1 MDVDGVSRGGFDAR
15 RRRAKT
21 SDAKNVWMS
30 ARASSVDGGDAMDV
44 VGMENGANDAFCVKT
59 YAGGDG
65 ESRSRT
71 YEAEGDLGLSSCE
84 HAAFVSDDACVVFS
98 ADGRGACVTDVFST
112 TTSSVKAIDSAFV
125 EVKGANAKVTTC
137 ASTEAAADRACA
149 VVGDSNGNLYAI
161 GGDARSGSM
170 SWTPFDRSNRSHWV
184 DDMHSEEAGGGP
196 SGLMSPTK
204 TPGKNPWGALRSAT
218 KAASMILSRKV
229 NAGGVRSLSFAEGSS
244 DTKRRLLVCIA
255 DGTLEE
261 WSIDVSDEGHAPVL
275 AHAHRVSKQIQR
287 ALRVTSNIRF
297 VSADWTV
304 TESGVDIT
312 LLVTCDGQGSFHR
325 FKRAHGTDQ
334 MELVASGVPPAG
346 ALPRD
351 FERTRLRVEEE
362 STFVLTNDGSAI
374 MFSGVDYSSISARMD
389 AANHEAI
396 IDAKCGTGGEWLLLS
411 NESGVSAFTPQSGGR
426 QTTPRRSARV
436 TPSKRVTRSSTK
448 VDSPSVTQVDDSD
461 AADCIRSEFEDYFAG
476 HAGPPGQ
483 TKSRLHGSGAFVS
496 ASAPF
501 ATVSKGMVDALPKK
515 LSGKST
521 RGGPTI
527 EENGTEKMNRHLLFL
542 EFLTES
548 GVWNEINPEE
558 RSEILMHGEMI
569 AALLQLRGLQ
579 NTVDDDISNMLEDIA
594 NHAGAA
600 IKENDDA
607 LEERSDVEVFFS
619 RSSEARLLFPAVNAI
634 LEEKLSKGKKLESR
648 VVALDTC
655 ARGLLVALEAAN
667 DFRRRR
673 TGMYPPASSV
683 AGVSWSCDVE
693 ARETLRALADVSIKL
708 HAEAVSSTTDV
719 GLAPVIG
726 SRLMA
731 AAGPLLDAC
740 AANLNAALLG
750 STARIDAH
758 KEYVD
763 DRNLVLPA
771 LLTCAEHDPTVPL
784 GERPQYGSLSE
795 GVDVSIEAVAVVAE
809 AHFGYAQLFAICDTN
824 GGTDRLHHYMRTL
837 LGAQEDDEESFS
849 HFVYR
854 KLAIEQDRDA
864 ALLRELPAEFHG
876 DLERFLEPHPELRWL
891 MELRVGKYAKASE
904 TLTAI
909 GKRSGSNADET
920 RRMLS
925 MAKLAVLAAGGNVDE
940 RMNAI
945 DASLSA

>member
-1 MDVDGVSRGGFDAR
+1 MDLDGVSRGGFDAR

-30 ARASSVDGGDAMDV
+30 ARASSADGGDAMDV
-44 VGMENGANDAFCVKT
+44 AGSEYGANDTFCVKT
-59 YAGGDG
+59 FAGGDG

-71 YEAEGDLGLSSCE
+71 YDGKGDLGLSSCE
-84 HAAFVSDDACVVFS
+84 LAAFVSDDACVVFS
-98 ADGRGACVTDVFST
+98 ADGRGACVTGVFSS
-112 TTSSVKAIDSAFV
+112 TSSSVNAIDGAFV
-125 EVKGANAKVTTC
+125 EVKGANTKATTC
-137 ASTEAAADRACA
+137 VSTEAAAGRACA

-161 GGDARSGSM
+161 EGDARNGSM

-184 DDMHSEEAGGGP
+184 DDMHSEEAGGP

-204 TPGKNPWGALRSAT
+204 TPGKSRTWGALRSAT

-244 DTKRRLLVCIA
+244 DTKRRLLVCVA

-261 WSIDVSDEGHAPVL
+261 WSVDVSNESNAPVL
-275 AHAHRVSKQIQR
+275 AHVHRLSKQIQR
-287 ALRVTSNIRF
+287 ALRVTSNIGF
-297 VSADWTV
+297 ISADWTV

-312 LLVTCDGQGSFHR
+312 LLVNCDGQGSFHR
-325 FKRAHGTDQ
+325 FKRTHGTDQ

-346 ALPRD
+346 ALPSD
-351 FERTRLRVEEE
+351 FERTRLRVDEE
-362 STFVLTNDGSAI
+362 STFVLTSDGSAI
-374 MFSGVDYSSISARMD
+374 MFSGVDYSSVSARMD
-389 AANHEAI
+389 AANYEAI
-396 IDAKCGTGGEWLLLS
+396 VDVKCGTGGEWLLLS
-411 NESGVSAFTPQSGGR
+411 NESGVSTFTPQSGGR

-448 VDSPSVTQVDDSD
+448 VDSPSVTHVDDSD
-461 AADCIRSEFEDYFAG
+461 ATDCVRSEFEDYFAG
-476 HAGPPGQ
+476 HPAPPGQ

-542 EFLTES
+542 EFLTER
-548 GVWNEINPEE
+548 GVWNEIDPEE

-579 NTVDDDISNMLEDIA
+579 NTVDDDISDMLEDIA
-594 NHAGAA
+594 KHAGAA
-600 IKENDDA
+600 IKDTDDA

-619 RSSEARLLFPAVNAI
+619 RSSEARLLFPAVSAI
-634 LEEKLSKGKKLESR
+634 LEAKLSKEKKLESR

-693 ARETLRALADVSIKL
+693 ARETLRALANSSIEL
-708 HAEAVSSTTDV
+708 HAEAASSTTDV

-731 AAGPLLDAC
+731 VAAPLLDAC

-758 KEYVD
+758 KEYVS
-763 DRNLVLPA
+763 DRDLVLPA
-771 LLTCAEHDPTVPL
+771 LLTCAEHDHTVPVR
-784 GERPQYGSLSE
+784 ERPQHGSLSE
-795 GVDVSIEAVAVVAE
+795 GVDISIEAVAAVSE
-809 AHFGYAQLFAICDTN
+809 AHFGYAQLFAICDTTD
-824 GGTDRLHHYMRTL
+824 GTDRLHHYMRTL
-837 LGAQEDDEESFS
+837 LGAQEDGEESFS

-904 TLTAI
+904 TLTAF
-909 GKRSGSNADET
+909 GNRGGANADEK

-925 MAKLAVLAAGGNVDE
+925 IAKLAVLAGGGNVDE
-940 RMNAI
+940 RINAI